1 MNYSAYLPP
10 GATSSFNQKPDSDPR
25 MAMSDRFKDPE
36 TVDKKLAKLNMTA
49 DQKRDMM
56 REFQEMD
63 TDRDGVISRE
73 ELRNFFRTKGI
84 TDEL

>member
-1 MNYSAYLPP
+1 M
-10 GATSSFNQKPDSDPR
+10 T
-25 MAMSDRFKDPE
+25 MSDRFKDPE

-73 ELRNFFRTKGI
+73 ELRNFFRAKGI

>member
-1 MNYSAYLPP
+1 
-10 GATSSFNQKPDSDPR
+10 

-56 REFQEMD
+56 REF
-63 TDRDGVISRE
+63 
-73 ELRNFFRTKGI
+73 
-84 TDEL
+84 

>member
-1 MNYSAYLPP
+1 M
-10 GATSSFNQKPDSDPR
+10 T
-25 MAMSDRFKDPE
+25 MSDRFKDPE